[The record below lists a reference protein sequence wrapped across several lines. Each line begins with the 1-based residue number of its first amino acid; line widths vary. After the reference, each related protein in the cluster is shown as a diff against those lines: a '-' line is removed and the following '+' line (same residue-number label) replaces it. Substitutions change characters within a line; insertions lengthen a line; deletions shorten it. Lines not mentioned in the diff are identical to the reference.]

1 MTKIN
6 IEQICSIT
14 RMDKRQNYNYKFI
27 KPHTFYSWFKKHYN
41 TGGFIEEYV
50 LSRSDNTIKETEQ
63 KIANDP
69 NIYIEGDK
77 VYFKPS
83 LSFRVSSQQHFT
95 KYFESVQELEQFL
108 KEEVL
113 FHIKTINI

>member
-14 RMDKRQNYNYKFI
+14 RHDKLENYNYKFI
-27 KPHTFYSWFKKHYN
+27 KPYTFYSWFKMHYN
-41 TGGFIEEYV
+41 TGGFVENYV

-69 NIYIEGDK
+69 DIYIEGDK
-77 VYFKPS
+77 VYFKPR
-83 LSFRVSSQQHFT
+83 LSFRMTSQQYFV
-95 KYFESVQELEQFL
+95 KYFESVKELEQFL
-108 KEEVL
+108 DQEILKN
-113 FHIKTINI
+113 IKVINI